1 MGRNHGADDGA
12 RSSVTSRIAD
22 VLASLANRLAATT
35 WRSETDTI
43 LSWLSA
49 AIGTNGASLFEL
61 RPATGRWDAELV
73 STWPGRGGA
82 SPAPE
87 TIGELSERWVD
98 ILSEGRALPGEPEYV
113 SSYVL
118 RVLERIGRS
127 GSVIVP
133 VVADDEPWGFITL
146 EGPHDV
152 RRLSETDLALLAAI
166 GSVIGAAIA
175 RERADRHLRD
185 AELRYQT
192 LVEQIPAITYID
204 QPDPDS
210 PTRFRPVYVS
220 PQVERILGY
229 RPEELEGNADLW
241 IELLHEEDRERALAA
256 DAAHHVTGDPLENE
270 YRLLARS
277 GRTVWVRDGARM
289 VRDELGNPMYS
300 HGVLLDITE
309 QRRAEHR
316 RNESEALLR
325 TVVESEP
332 ECVMLLDQRGTVRM
346 MNPAGLQMVE
356 AEAHHDVEGRSVEDL
371 VAPEHSD
378 AIRSL
383 VAATLRGEEGTLEF
397 DVVGLRGTR
406 RSVDSHAV
414 PFRDV
419 SGKIVGCLSI
429 TRDITERK
437 RTTAELARTRRE
449 LLEILAHELFT
460 PLTVIQGA
468 AITMVQQGDALR
480 PDERGDLL
488 DGVER
493 ASQRLRRLVAA
504 LAAAARLEDDRISL
518 EREPVQVAE
527 LVSRAV
533 RRFPVESDRFDVR
546 VPEPT
551 LEMTADLDLAT
562 TALATILDNALDMSE
577 GPIEVEAAERSGRVT
592 VTVLDH
598 GPGIPQGRH
607 EEIFEPFTQ
616 IDSSLTRRH
625 EGLGIGLYLARRI
638 MEAHEG
644 HIEVIE
650 RPGYGAVIELSFSR

>member
-1 MGRNHGADDGA
+1 
-12 RSSVTSRIAD
+12 
-22 VLASLANRLAATT
+22 
-35 WRSETDTI
+35 
-43 LSWLSA
+43 
-49 AIGTNGASLFEL
+49 
-61 RPATGRWDAELV
+61 
-73 STWPGRGGA
+73 
-82 SPAPE
+82 
-87 TIGELSERWVD
+87 
-98 ILSEGRALPGEPEYV
+98 
-113 SSYVL
+113 
-118 RVLERIGRS
+118 
-127 GSVIVP
+127 
-133 VVADDEPWGFITL
+133 
-146 EGPHDV
+146 
-152 RRLSETDLALLAAI
+152 
-166 GSVIGAAIA
+166 
-175 RERADRHLRD
+175 
-185 AELRYQT
+185 
-192 LVEQIPAITYID
+192 
-204 QPDPDS
+204 
-210 PTRFRPVYVS
+210 
-220 PQVERILGY
+220 
-229 RPEELEGNADLW
+229 
-241 IELLHEEDRERALAA
+241 
-256 DAAHHVTGDPLENE
+256 
-270 YRLLARS
+270 
-277 GRTVWVRDGARM
+277 
-289 VRDELGNPMYS
+289 
-300 HGVLLDITE
+300 
-309 QRRAEHR
+309 
-316 RNESEALLR
+316 
-325 TVVESEP
+325 
-332 ECVMLLDQRGTVRM
+332 
-346 MNPAGLQMVE
+346 
-356 AEAHHDVEGRSVEDL
+356 
-371 VAPEHSD
+371 
-378 AIRSL
+378 
-383 VAATLRGEEGTLEF
+383 
-397 DVVGLRGTR
+397 
-406 RSVDSHAV
+406 VDSHAV